1 MTTAAPSSGT
11 LLDRYQAYRIRR
23 WLVHEQRMSGMLPGW
38 RTRSRRRALV
48 VAVTVSL
55 AALFLAGVLCAFD
68 LVWAALFTLPAVLVF
83 LPAWTMLRIASLGQD
98 HAPSATLD
106 ELEIAQRDTARSI
119 GLTVTQALCLPP
131 MLYLVWAGALMP
143 EADAF
148 HTAYAGGTM
157 LLATLLAGGCTPAMI
172 LAWNKPDPEPES

>member
-1 MTTAAPSSGT
+1 MTTSTDSSGT
-11 LLDRYQAYRIRR
+11 LLDRYRAHRLRR

-38 RTRSRRRALV
+38 RTRARRRALV
-48 VAVTVSL
+48 VGVTVSL
-55 AALFLAGVLCAFD
+55 AGLFVAGVLCAFD
-68 LVWAALFTLPAVLVF
+68 LKGAALFTLPLVLVF
-83 LPAWTMLRIASLGQD
+83 LPAWTMLRIASHGQD

-119 GLTVTQALCLPP
+119 GLAVTQALCLPP
-131 MLYLVWAGALMP
+131 MLYLVWSGALMP

-157 LLATLLAGGCTPAMI
+157 LVATLLAGGCAPAMI
-172 LAWNKPDPEPES
+172 LAWNKPDPEPEN

>member
-1 MTTAAPSSGT
+1 MTTATKTGGT
-11 LLDRYQAYRIRR
+11 LLDRYQDYRVRR
-23 WLVHEQRMSGMLPGW
+23 WPAHEQRMSGMLPGW
-38 RTRSRRRALV
+38 RTRARRRTLV
-48 VAVTVSL
+48 VAV
-55 AALFLAGVLCAFD
+55 AASVAGLFVAGVLCAFD
-68 LVWAALFTLPAVLVF
+68 LAWAALLTLPAVLVF
-83 LPAWTMLRIASLGQD
+83 LPAWTILRIASRGQD

-157 LLATLLAGGCTPAMI
+157 LLATLLAGGCAPAMI